1 GGGLRARRRGVGLRG
16 HRGSR
21 LGGLLPVRRCRD
33 HPHRGAD
40 PVGHR
45 RGGDVPLRF
54 VDRERAA
61 RRDPGGLRDDGLR
74 RSAAVIVGGSAAR
87 IDARHS
93 RRTVLHPLGRGQRSG
108 GSGVPADHAVQGT
121 GGELLPLTSS
131 PTVVRDTV
139 PEDAFGSTALATANE
154 MIDAAGEDIFHYNY
168 RDWYGLGPDT
178 VTLWTEFLNGDLTAD
193 EAREREQ
200 DLIDA

>member
-1 GGGLRARRRGVGLRG
+1 MLSKEQAEN
-16 HRGSR
+16 
-21 LGGLLPVRRCRD
+21 
-33 HPHRGAD
+33 
-40 PVGHR
+40 
-45 RGGDVPLRF
+45 F
-54 VDRERAA
+54 
-61 RRDPGGLRDDGLR
+61 
-74 RSAAVIVGGSAAR
+74 SA
-87 IDARHS
+87 
-93 RRTVLHPLGRGQRSG
+93 
-108 GSGVPADHAVQGT
+108 
-121 GGELLPLTSS
+121 LTSS

-200 DLIDA
+200 DRSEERRVGKGCRERETGRAERESC

>member
-1 GGGLRARRRGVGLRG
+1 ALPLESMHATAGEPFFIPSAAANGAGGLEFLRIML
-16 HRGSR
+16 SKEQ
-21 LGGLLPVRRCRD
+21 
-33 HPHRGAD
+33 AEN
-40 PVGHR
+40 
-45 RGGDVPLRF
+45 F
-54 VDRERAA
+54 
-61 RRDPGGLRDDGLR
+61 
-74 RSAAVIVGGSAAR
+74 SA
-87 IDARHS
+87 
-93 RRTVLHPLGRGQRSG
+93 
-108 GSGVPADHAVQGT
+108 
-121 GGELLPLTSS
+121 LTSS

-200 DLIDA
+200 DLIDAVREDDSIEKFDVESWLPLPPSPPRMRLGAAEGADVGSPLRVPCSSRCSWVLPSCCTSCSW